1 MGSVSPQQAAAL
13 VSSGCVTKHHRRA
26 GRGTHTPEFTV
37 PRPGGWGS
45 EVQARTGLV
54 SWACRRHPLPV
65 SSCGR
70 PSVHVCVLLSSSY
83 EERQSD
89 RIRAPPPSPYFTL
102 ISSVKTPSP
111 NTVNSEVLG
120 VGASTDDIDDV
131 APDNLGDRIRT
142 HMS

>member
-1 MGSVSPQQAAAL
+1 MKNASQIGSGP
-13 VSSGCVTKHHRRA
+13 
-26 GRGTHTPEFTV
+26 
-37 PRPGGWGS
+37 
-45 EVQARTGLV
+45 
-54 SWACRRHPLPV
+54 
-65 SSCGR
+65 
-70 PSVHVCVLLSSSY
+70 
-83 EERQSD
+83 
-89 RIRAPPPSPYFTL
+89 PPPSPYFTL